1 MKMCFRLIIL
11 AAFIVGVSS
20 NALAA
25 GGALKIG
32 SFDLNGAAIESQW
45 GKKVTEDLKREQGKL
60 ATELEEKGK
69 IFKAAKDEFDKKR
82 DVMDEKAKAKKGK
95 ELQEM
100 ATDLEKLAQE
110 SSGRLQQTA
119 NQLKKPLFDKIH
131 EIVTKIGKDDKYD
144 FIIEKTS
151 LHYIG
156 NDKDDLTK
164 RVAAEL
170 DKSSPPK

>member
-1 MKMCFRLIIL
+1 MKMCFRLVLL
-11 AAFIVGVSS
+11 AAFIVGVSA
-20 NALAA
+20 NAFAA

-45 GKKVTEDLKREQGKL
+45 GKKVTEDLKKEQGRL
-60 ATELEEKGK
+60 AGELDEKGK
-69 IFKAAKDEFDKKR
+69 AFKLAKDDFDKKR
-82 DVMDEKAKAKKGK
+82 DVMDEKNKAKKQK

-110 SSGRLQQTA
+110 SSGKLQQIA

-151 LHYIG
+151 LHFIG
-156 NDKDDLTK
+156 SEKDDLTK

-170 DKSSPPK
+170 DKSTPTK

>member
-1 MKMCFRLIIL
+1 MMLL
-11 AAFIVGVSS
+11 AAFIVGVSA
-20 NALAA
+20 NVFAA
-25 GGALKIG
+25 EMKIG
-32 SFDLNGAAIESQW
+32 SFDLNGAAVESQW
-45 GKKVTEDLKREQGKL
+45 GKKVTEDLKREQGRL
-60 ATELEEKGK
+60 AGELDEKGK
-69 IFKAAKDEFDKKR
+69 AFKAAKDDFDKKR
-82 DVMDEKAKAKKGK
+82 DVMDEKNKAKKGK

-110 SSGRLQQTA
+110 SSGKLQQYA

-131 EIVTKIGKDDKYD
+131 EIITRIGKDDKYD

-156 NDKDDLTK
+156 NDKYDLTK

-170 DKSSPPK
+170 DKSPPPK